1 MPHLGD
7 RLRRHPACR
16 PDVRAARLLDGSALT
31 TVRIP
36 RRAASAGEGRDAPP
50 DRPRPTRCTP
60 SARGGRSP
68 RSRHGCLSGTGLG
81 LVWESM
87 TGFRLILTAPR
98 SVAES
103 AWARSTTMPSS
114 CIRPTTCSPAGV
126 NPILGA
132 WRTLSPSS
140 LFRFQLQEE
149 RRLDSAREA
158 PIAADYWRNRRRSIP
173 VFIRPP
179 FGDERLY

>member
-1 MPHLGD
+1 M
-7 RLRRHPACR
+7 
-16 PDVRAARLLDGSALT
+16 
-31 TVRIP
+31 
-36 RRAASAGEGRDAPP
+36 
-50 DRPRPTRCTP
+50 
-60 SARGGRSP
+60 
-68 RSRHGCLSGTGLG
+68 G

-158 PIAADYWRNRRRSIP
+158 PIAKRMPRVLPGIALRKCDS
-173 VFIRPP
+173 
-179 FGDERLY
+179 DLKT